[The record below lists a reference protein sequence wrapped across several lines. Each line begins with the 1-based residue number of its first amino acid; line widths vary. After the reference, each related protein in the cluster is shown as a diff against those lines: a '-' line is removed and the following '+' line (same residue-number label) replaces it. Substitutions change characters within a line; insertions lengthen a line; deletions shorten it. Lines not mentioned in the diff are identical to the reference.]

1 MLPDA
6 GMLFECFADNTPPK
20 NCEKPKHLF
29 NIKIISLCV
38 TENNSIL
45 IPGMRTKLLCPLFII
60 LLFSSCQKEI
70 HFPSTNPPA
79 TSNITLQYNPLN
91 ATSTKFELIITDSGN
106 KVLYDNEL
114 EVKKPH
120 SINIAAKEYNLTTI
134 EYDDA
139 EKKYKS
145 KTYLNIKATNWVIRP
160 MDDKQDIGSSNI
172 STGSDAKLMY
182 ENVPPFTGFTFYSGS
197 QYQPG
202 STVSVTPI
210 TTQKKIEVSYKRL
223 DNKYISYLMIPS
235 LGLYKIHQT
244 TSSND
249 IVDASQMD
257 AVVNKTFSKPTNLV
271 YSYIDLYGFLNT
283 TNYNNGIQLYHTD
296 PQIFGTQYDV
306 IYPTKGISEF
316 FFFGLFGDD
325 AGGQFLYSSL
335 ANAVPQ
341 DLQFIDNSFFKIV
354 ANQNDKF
361 QIAFLKEGPS
371 FYSITNNSANLSHV
385 IFASPEET
393 TIDPSLIVAILS
405 NSKFLKGQNFS
416 DYKIGLF
423 SFYKADSYNY
433 LQYFENLYSPSSG
446 NKIKLSRNYL
456 LPLQ

>member
-1 MLPDA
+1 
-6 GMLFECFADNTPPK
+6 
-20 NCEKPKHLF
+20 
-29 NIKIISLCV
+29 
-38 TENNSIL
+38 
-45 IPGMRTKLLCPLFII
+45 MRTILSSLFVIV
-60 LLFSSCQKEI
+60 LFLSCQKEI
-70 HFPSTNPPA
+70 HFPSTTPPA
-79 TSNITLQYNPLN
+79 TSKITIQYDPIN
-91 ATSTKFELIITDSGN
+91 ASTTKFELIISDSAN
-106 KVLYDNEL
+106 KVLFDNEL
-114 EVKKPH
+114 DVKKPH
-120 SINIAAKEYNLTTI
+120 SINIAATQYNLTTI

-145 KTYLNIKATNWVIRP
+145 KTYLNIKAANWVMRP
-160 MDDKQDIGSSNI
+160 MDDKQNIGSSNI
-172 STGSDAKLMY
+172 TGGLDAKLMY
-182 ENVPPFTGFTFYSGS
+182 ENVPSFTGFTFYSGS

-210 TTQKKIEVSYKRL
+210 ATQKKIEVSYKRL

-257 AVVNKTFSKPTNLV
+257 AVVNKTYSKPANLV

-306 IYPTKGISEF
+306 IYPTKGISQF

-335 ANAVPQ
+335 ADAVPQ
-341 DLQFIDNSFFKIV
+341 DLQFINNSFFKII

-361 QIAFLKEGPS
+361 QIAFPKEAPS
-371 FYSITNNSANLSHV
+371 FYSITNNSANLTHAV
-385 IFASPEET
+385 YASSEET
-393 TIDPSLIVAILS
+393 TIDPSLIVDILS

-416 DYKIGLF
+416 DYKISLF

-456 LPLQ
+456 LPL